1 MSKFEFLKPDK
12 SKLFASVALG
22 LVFAILMSL
31 ACFDARCEEVRD
43 NLLRLHI
50 LANSDSEADQSV
62 KLKVRDALL
71 EECSDLFEGASSID
85 EAAALAKAN
94 LPRLQKVAQE
104 VLKDEGMDYG
114 AAAEVAPT
122 DFNTRE
128 YGELTVPAGEY
139 LAVQVLLGEGQ
150 GQNWWCVCFPNI
162 CLGSAAGKVDDALD
176 KSGQAVV
183 KGGQKFKVKFK
194 IVEIYEM
201 VKAKLKNT

>member
-12 SKLFASVALG
+12 SKLFAAVSLG
-22 LVFAILMSL
+22 LVFSILMSL

-50 LANSDSEADQSV
+50 LANSDSEVDQSV

-71 EECSDLFEGASSID
+71 EECGDLFDRAASLD

-94 LPRLQKVAQE
+94 LLRLQEVAQE
-104 VLKDEGMDYG
+104 VLKGEGMDYG
-114 AAAEVAPT
+114 AAAEVAAV

-139 LAVQVLLGEGQ
+139 LAVQVVLGYGQ

-176 KSGQAVV
+176 KGGQAVV

-194 IVEIYEM
+194 IVEVYE
-201 VKAKLKNT
+201 KLRAKLKNT